1 VATLLLNTI
10 ALDPNRW
17 TPDKTPYYR
26 LVDLLPAV
34 AEAGFHRLE
43 VWQYHL
49 STLDAEGVTALQE
62 CAQELRITS
71 PVVGLYPA
79 LHVDDE
85 ACEQEWAQH
94 RRLLDEAAHLGAEA
108 VKIFAGQLGSA
119 EVDDAAYDRSIAFA
133 RRLAEAAAGRSLA
146 LHAETHPDT
155 LCDSVAACR
164 RFLADVDAPNL
175 RLCFQPFDFSDT
187 ARAVADV
194 EALHEHIAHVH
205 LQGRR
210 DDRMCLLERAEIDY
224 GPVFGA
230 LAAHG
235 FDGALCIEFVEDC
248 VVETPAD
255 FDLNRVLANAQR
267 DRAFIEQITDEVGLA
282 LG

>member
-26 LVDLLPAV
+26 LADLLPAV
-34 AEAGFHRLE
+34 AEAGFRRLE

-49 STLDAEGVTALQE
+49 SALDAEGVTALQE
-62 CAQELRITS
+62 RAQELEITF
-71 PVVGLYPA
+71 PIVGFYPA
-79 LHVDDE
+79 LHLESD
-85 ACEQEWAQH
+85 AREQEWTQQ
-94 RRLLDEAAHLGAEA
+94 RRLLDVAARLGAHA

-133 RRLAEAAAGRSLA
+133 RRLAEAAADRDLA

-155 LCDSVAACR
+155 LCDAVAACR
-164 RFLADVDAPNL
+164 RFLADVAAPNL
-175 RLCFQPFDFSDT
+175 RLCFQPFDFTDT

-194 EALHEHIAHVH
+194 EALHQHIAHVH

-248 VVETPAD
+248 VVETPSA
-255 FDLNRVLANAQR
+255 FDLDRVLANAQR
-267 DRAFIEQITDEVGLA
+267 DRAFIEQIADAVGMA